1 MTLKLGSKGEAVKT
15 LQEFLKITVDGNF
28 GPKTESAVK
37 SWQKTHG
44 LLADGIVGKKTWAA
58 MGILNTDNA
67 ENLEVESALKIIK
80 HYMPENTYFKGPV
93 PKDWIFLHHT
103 AGWENPYQVADM
115 WARDNRGNV
124 ATEFILGGQSIK
136 DGSTKFDGELI
147 QCFPEGGYG
156 WHTGTGNSVM
166 HRNSVAI
173 ETCNM
178 GQITKGGY
186 YSNGKW
192 VAKDPKRLYTYVG
205 TTCADFQVVKIAK
218 PFRGYEY
225 WHRYSDAQIQTL
237 RNWILFIANKYNID
251 PRVGLVEYVKAKGAN
266 GFDVLDLAKAES
278 TPGMYS
284 HTNIIRGKV
293 DMFPQQELIDMLLS
307 L

>member
-1 MTLKLGSKGEAVKT
+1 MQVLKKGSKGESVRT
-15 LQEFLKITVDGNF
+15 LQDFLKITVDGDF

-37 SWQKTHG
+37 SYQKKNG
-44 LLADGIVGKKTWAA
+44 LVVDGVVGPKTWAH

-67 ENLEVESALKIIK
+67 ENIEVIKALEIKK
-80 HYMPENTYFKGPV
+80 HYMPVGTYFPGPV
-93 PKDWIFLHHT
+93 KKQWIFLHHT

-124 ATEFILGGQSIK
+124 ATEFILGGQSVRN
-136 DGSTKFDGELI
+136 SNTKFDGELI

-173 ETCNM
+173 EVCNM
-178 GQITKGGY
+178 GQIV
-186 YSNGKW
+186 NGK
-192 VAKDPKRLYTYVG
+192 TYVN
-205 TTCADFQVVKIAK
+205 TPADPNQIVKLAK
-218 PFRGYEY
+218 PFRGFQF
-225 WHRYSDAQIQTL
+225 WHKYSDAQIETL
-237 RNWILFIANKYNID
+237 KQWILFVADKYDID
-251 PRVGLVEYVKAKGAN
+251 PRVGLVEYVKARGAD
-266 GFDVLDLAKAES
+266 GFDVLDLDRANK

>member
-1 MTLKLGSKGEAVKT
+1 MTVLKKGSKGESVKT
-15 LQEFLKITVDGNF
+15 LQEFLKIAVDGDF

-37 SWQKTHG
+37 SYQKKNG
-44 LLADGIVGKKTWAA
+44 LVADGIVGPKTWAH

-67 ENLEVESALKIIK
+67 ENLEVSRALEIKK
-80 HYMPENTYFKGPV
+80 HYMPVGTYFPGPV
-93 PKDWIFLHHT
+93 KKQWIFLHHT

-124 ATEFILGGQSIK
+124 ATEFILGGQSVK
-136 DGSTKFDGELI
+136 DGNTKYDGELI

-173 ETCNM
+173 EVCNM
-178 GQITKGGY
+178 GQIV
-186 YSNGKW
+186 NGK
-192 VAKDPKRLYTYVG
+192 TYVN
-205 TTCADFQVVKIAK
+205 TPANPAQIVKLAK
-218 PFRGYEY
+218 PFRGFQF
-225 WHRYSDAQIQTL
+225 WHKYSDAQIETL
-237 RNWILFIANKYNID
+237 KQWILFVSEKYDID
-251 PRVGLVEYVKAKGAN
+251 PRVGLVEYIKAKGAD
-266 GFDVLDLAKAES
+266 GFDVLDLARANS

-284 HTNIIRGKV
+284 HTNVLRGKV

>member
-1 MTLKLGSKGEAVKT
+1 MDVLKKGSKGPAVVT
-15 LQEFLKITVDGNF
+15 LQEFLKLTADGIF

-37 SWQKTHG
+37 SYQKKNG
-44 LLADGIVGKKTWAA
+44 LVADGIVGPKTWAH

-67 ENLEVESALKIIK
+67 ENLEVEKALEIKK
-80 HYMPENTYFKGPV
+80 HYMPVGTYFPGPV
-93 PKDWIFLHHT
+93 KKQWIFLHHT

-124 ATEFILGGQSIK
+124 ATEFILGGQSVK
-136 DGSTKFDGELI
+136 DGNTKYDGELI

-173 ETCNM
+173 EVCNM
-178 GQITKGGY
+178 GQIV
-186 YSNGKW
+186 NGK
-192 VAKDPKRLYTYVG
+192 TYVN
-205 TTCADFQVVKIAK
+205 TPANPAQIVKLAK
-218 PFRGYEY
+218 PFRGFQF
-225 WHRYSDAQIQTL
+225 WHKYSDAQIETL
-237 RNWILFIANKYNID
+237 KQWILFVAEKYDID
-251 PRVGLVEYVKAKGAN
+251 PRVGLVEYVRAKGAD
-266 GFDVLDLAKAES
+266 GFDVLDLDRANK

-284 HTNIIRGKV
+284 HTNVLRGKV

>member
-1 MTLKLGSKGEAVKT
+1 MDVLKKGSKGPAVVT
-15 LQEFLKITVDGNF
+15 LQEFLKLTADGVF

-37 SWQKTHG
+37 SYQKKNG
-44 LLADGIVGKKTWAA
+44 LVPDGVVGPKTWAH

-67 ENLEVESALKIIK
+67 ENLEVEKALEIKK
-80 HYMPENTYFKGPV
+80 HYMPVGTYFPGPV
-93 PKDWIFLHHT
+93 KKQWIFLHHT
-103 AGWENPYQVADM
+103 AGWEDPYQVADM

-124 ATEFILGGQSIK
+124 ATEFILGGQSVRN
-136 DGSTKFDGELI
+136 GNTKFDGELI

-173 ETCNM
+173 EVCNM
-178 GQITKGGY
+178 GQIV
-186 YSNGKW
+186 NGK
-192 VAKDPKRLYTYVG
+192 TYVN
-205 TTCADFQVVKIAK
+205 TPADPNQIVKLAK
-218 PFRGYEY
+218 PFRGFQF
-225 WHRYSDAQIQTL
+225 WHKYSDAQIETL
-237 RNWILFIANKYNID
+237 KQWILFVADKYDID
-251 PRVGLVEYVKAKGAN
+251 PRVGLVEYVKARGAD
-266 GFDVLDLAKAES
+266 GFDVLDLDRANK

>member
-1 MTLKLGSKGEAVKT
+1 MTVLKKGSKGPAVVT
-15 LQEFLKITVDGNF
+15 LQEFLKLTADGIF

-37 SWQKTHG
+37 SYQKKNG
-44 LLADGIVGKKTWAA
+44 LVADGIVGPKTWAY

-67 ENLEVESALKIIK
+67 ENLEVEKALEIKK
-80 HYMPENTYFKGPV
+80 HYMIPGTYFPGPV
-93 PKDWIFLHHT
+93 KKQWIFLHHT

-115 WARDNRGNV
+115 WARDDRGNV
-124 ATEFILGGQSIK
+124 ATEFVLGGQSVRNGDAK
-136 DGSTKFDGELI
+136 YDGELI

-173 ETCNM
+173 EVCNM
-178 GQITKGGY
+178 GQIV
-186 YSNGKW
+186 NGKTY
-192 VAKDPKRLYTYVG
+192 VSTPADPK
-205 TTCADFQVVKIAK
+205 QIVKLAK
-218 PFRGYEY
+218 PFRGFQF
-225 WHRYSDAQIQTL
+225 WHRYSDAQITVLKQ
-237 RNWILFIANKYNID
+237 WILFVAEKYGID
-251 PRVGLVEYVKAKGAN
+251 PRVGLVEYVKAKGAD
-266 GFDVLDLAKAES
+266 GFDVLDLDRANK

-284 HTNIIRGKV
+284 HTNVLRGKV

>member
-1 MTLKLGSKGEAVKT
+1 MDVLKKGSKGPAVVT
-15 LQEFLKITVDGNF
+15 LQEFLKITADGDF

-37 SWQKTHG
+37 SYQKKNG
-44 LLADGIVGKKTWAA
+44 LVADGIVGPKTWAH

-67 ENLEVESALKIIK
+67 ENNEVAKALEIKK
-80 HYMPENTYFKGPV
+80 HYMPVGTYFPGPV
-93 PKDWIFLHHT
+93 KKQWIFLHHT

-124 ATEFILGGQSIK
+124 ATEFILGGQSVK
-136 DGSTKFDGELI
+136 DGNTKYDGELI

-173 ETCNM
+173 EVCCM
-178 GQITKGGY
+178 GQIV
-186 YSNGKW
+186 NGK
-192 VAKDPKRLYTYVG
+192 TYVN
-205 TTCADFQVVKIAK
+205 TPANPNQIVKLAK
-218 PFRGYEY
+218 PFRGFQF
-225 WHRYSDAQIQTL
+225 WHKYSDAQIEALKQ
-237 RNWILFIANKYNID
+237 WILFVAEKYGID
-251 PRVGLVEYVKAKGAN
+251 PRVGLVEYVKAKGAD
-266 GFDVLDLAKAES
+266 GFDVYDPARAEK

-284 HTNIIRGKV
+284 HTNVLRGKV

>member
-1 MTLKLGSKGEAVKT
+1 MTVLKKGSKGESVKT
-15 LQEFLKITVDGNF
+15 LQEFLKIAVDGDF

-37 SWQKTHG
+37 SYQKKNG
-44 LLADGIVGKKTWAA
+44 LVADGIVGPKTWAH

-67 ENLEVESALKIIK
+67 ENLEVSRALEIKK
-80 HYMPENTYFKGPV
+80 HYMPVGTYFPGPV
-93 PKDWIFLHHT
+93 KKQWIFLHHT

-124 ATEFILGGQSIK
+124 ATEFILGGQSVK
-136 DGSTKFDGELI
+136 DGNTKYDGELI

-173 ETCNM
+173 EVCNM
-178 GQITKGGY
+178 GQIV
-186 YSNGKW
+186 NGK
-192 VAKDPKRLYTYVG
+192 TYVN
-205 TTCADFQVVKIAK
+205 TPANPTQIVKLAK
-218 PFRGYEY
+218 PFRGFQF
-225 WHRYSDAQIQTL
+225 WHKYSDAQIETL
-237 RNWILFIANKYNID
+237 KQWILFVSEKYDID
-251 PRVGLVEYVKAKGAN
+251 PRVGLIEYVRAKGAD
-266 GFDVLDLAKAES
+266 GFDVFDPARAEKV
-278 TPGMYS
+278 PGMYS
-284 HTNIIRGKV
+284 HTNVLRGKV

>member
-1 MTLKLGSKGEAVKT
+1 MEVLKKGSKGESVRT
-15 LQEFLKITVDGNF
+15 LQEFLKITVDGDF
-28 GPKTESAVK
+28 GSKTESAVK
-37 SWQKTHG
+37 AFQKKTG
-44 LLADGIVGKKTWAA
+44 LTVDGVVGKNTWAV

-67 ENLEVESALKIIK
+67 ENLEVVNALKIIK
-80 HYMPENTYFKGPV
+80 HYMPEDAYFKGPV
-93 PKDWIFLHHT
+93 KKQWLFLHHT

-136 DGSTKFDGELI
+136 DGSSKFDGEII

-166 HRNSVAI
+166 HRNSVGI
-173 ETCNM
+173 EVCCM
-178 GQITKGGY
+178 GQIVD
-186 YSNGKW
+186 GK
-192 VAKDPKRLYTYVG
+192 TYVG
-205 TTCADFQVVKIAK
+205 TKADPSQVVKLAK
-218 PFRGYEY
+218 PFRGFQY
-225 WHRYSDAQIQTL
+225 WHRYSDQQINTL
-237 RNWILFIANKYNID
+237 KNWILFMSNKYNID
-251 PRVGLVEYVKAKGAN
+251 PRVGLVEWVRAKGAD
-266 GFDVLDLAKAES
+266 GFDVLDLTKANS

-284 HTNIIRGKV
+284 HTNVMKGKV